1 MRNLYNYIIKN
12 PSILELDDEADE
24 TFHEFYD
31 VLKTGNFA
39 RFDTVRAFFESNDFS
54 SALNLVSS
62 ITDTNIVEEQLKSVY
77 NLLCERQL
85 DKEIFSS
92 ADSSF
97 LNELAEINL
106 VLYGEAILVPR
117 INLFLEI
124 HDAPLGSSSRVKS
137 NSTPKKD
144 LKTSLQI
151 YPNPADDLLTLEVK
165 NIENGFLELINITGE
180 VVKREQFK
188 RNINVKDLN
197 PGMYFIRL
205 KSENSVLMGRFII
218 SR

>member
-1 MRNLYNYIIKN
+1 MATYKSALTRCLVLLLF
-12 PSILELDDEADE
+12 ILSGNALQAQSNFDAYVITSADE
-24 TFHEFYD
+24 SFLEFYD
-31 VLKTGNFA
+31 EIKVSNLA
-39 RFDTVRAFFESNDFS
+39 RFDSVKMFFEMNDFS
-54 SALNLVSS
+54 SALSLVSS
-62 ITDTNIVEEQLKSVY
+62 IVDTNVVEEQLKSVY
-77 NLLCERQL
+77 ILLYERL
-85 DKEIFSS
+85 IANEIFSS
-92 ADSSF
+92 TDSSF

-188 RNINVKDLN
+188 RNINV
-197 PGMYFIRL
+197 GF
-205 KSENSVLMGRFII
+205 
-218 SR
+218 